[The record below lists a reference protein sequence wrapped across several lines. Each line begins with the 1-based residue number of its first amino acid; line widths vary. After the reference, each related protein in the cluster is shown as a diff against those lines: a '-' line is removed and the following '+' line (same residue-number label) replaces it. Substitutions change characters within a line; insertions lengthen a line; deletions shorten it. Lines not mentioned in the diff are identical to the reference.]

1 MSKNQLKKEKHAA
14 KQTKAPKAIAKP
26 KTQTTSWL
34 NNFWLQASLIT
45 VICLLFYAN
54 TFRNGYAV
62 DDFLVIENNEA
73 INKGIAGIPKLL
85 TSDIFDSYYQKYN
98 ADNRL
103 SGGRYRPLSLVT
115 FAIEQQLFAKPN
127 NKTSPSSIVNDT
139 KLTYVRHV
147 NNVLLYII
155 SIIVLLYFL
164 RQVVFTSTPW
174 LAFLTVLFFSI
185 HPIHTEV
192 VANIKSRDE
201 ILSLLLITLTLIKTH
216 HYYNSRNLKD
226 SIVALLCFFLALLAK
241 EYAVSLLV
249 IIPLMAY
256 LFKQQTQ
263 LQSLKSVLPF
273 VAVFILYVLMRYS
286 IVPFTG
292 KGEDDELLN
301 NPYLL
306 AEGWQALATKI
317 ATLMQYVK
325 LLLFPHPLSVDY
337 SYQQIPYT
345 NFTDAI
351 TWFSIL
357 FHVSLLAAFVY
368 CYQKKHVLA
377 FAIAFYLIN
386 LLLVSNLLFPIGAT
400 MGERLIYHSSVGFSI
415 AFAYLIHWLLHY
427 FKATLQAKLIA
438 GSVIAVIVVLS
449 AIKTTNRNK
458 DWESNNTLYRTDVL
472 SAENSAVTNAN
483 AGSAYLELVS
493 IQNNQTDKVAML
505 NKAMQY
511 LNNAIS
517 IYPGYTLAYINRGN
531 VFFQLGELERAKQDW
546 DTAKQQYP
554 THPQLPGL
562 YVSYYINT
570 AVNNYGSKGLY
581 NDAINALNKG
591 AAIDPKNSILLFNLG
606 FYYNLVGNKKEAIHA
621 FQKIIDFNPS
631 DTLAAKCASYIDIL
645 KRTP

>member
-1 MSKNQLKKEKHAA
+1 M
-14 KQTKAPKAIAKP
+14 
-26 KTQTTSWL
+26 
-34 NNFWLQASLIT
+34 
-45 VICLLFYAN
+45 
-54 TFRNGYAV
+54 
-62 DDFLVIENNEA
+62 
-73 INKGIAGIPKLL
+73 
-85 TSDIFDSYYQKYN
+85 
-98 ADNRL
+98 
-103 SGGRYRPLSLVT
+103 
-115 FAIEQQLFAKPN
+115 
-127 NKTSPSSIVNDT
+127 
-139 KLTYVRHV
+139 
-147 NNVLLYII
+147 
-155 SIIVLLYFL
+155 
-164 RQVVFTSTPW
+164 
-174 LAFLTVLFFSI
+174 
-185 HPIHTEV
+185 
-192 VANIKSRDE
+192 
-201 ILSLLLITLTLIKTH
+201 
-216 HYYNSRNLKD
+216 
-226 SIVALLCFFLALLAK
+226 
-241 EYAVSLLV
+241 
-249 IIPLMAY
+249 
-256 LFKQQTQ
+256 
-263 LQSLKSVLPF
+263 
-273 VAVFILYVLMRYS
+273 
-286 IVPFTG
+286 
-292 KGEDDELLN
+292 LN

-306 AEGWQALATKI
+306 AEGWQELATKI

-357 FHVSLLAAFVY
+357 FHVSLLAAFLY

-415 AFAYLIHWLLHY
+415 AFAYLIHWVLQY

-511 LNNAIS
+511 LNKAIS

-562 YVSYYINT
+562 YVSYYIN
-570 AVNNYGSKGLY
+570 AAINNYGSKGLY
-581 NDAINALNKG
+581 NEAINTLNKG

-606 FYYNLVGNKKEAIHA
+606 FYYNLVGNKKEAINA